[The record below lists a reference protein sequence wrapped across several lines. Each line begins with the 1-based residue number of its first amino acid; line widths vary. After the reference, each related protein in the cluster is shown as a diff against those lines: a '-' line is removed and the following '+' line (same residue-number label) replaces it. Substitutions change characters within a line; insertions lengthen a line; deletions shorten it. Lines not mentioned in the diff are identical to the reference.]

1 MSLLLPFQ
9 KYLLKN
15 HIHYKKFLPEKK
27 LRWYHRA
34 VKIRILILCIVIT
47 LLVSGCSKLEA
58 LRTNVQKTTA
68 NVIEGAQ
75 ESAIKVKD
83 GFVETK
89 QNVERKIQ
97 KVENLV
103 NAVDDLKKEF

>member
-1 MSLLLPFQ
+1 MF
-9 KYLLKN
+9 
-15 HIHYKKFLPEKK
+15 ITT
-27 LRWYHRA
+27 
-34 VKIRILILCIVIT
+34 T

-58 LRTNVQKTTA
+58 LRENVQKTTA
-68 NVIEGAQ
+68 NVVQGAQ
-75 ESAIKVKD
+75 QEATKVKN
-83 GFVETK
+83 GVIETK

>member
-1 MSLLLPFQ
+1 MKTP
-9 KYLLKN
+9 
-15 HIHYKKFLPEKK
+15 
-27 LRWYHRA
+27 
-34 VKIRILILCIVIT
+34 ILILCIT
-47 LLVSGCSKLEA
+47 TALLVSGCSKLEA

-75 ESAIKVKD
+75 EGAIKVKD

-97 KVENLV
+97 KVENLI
-103 NAVDDLKKEF
+103 NAVDDLKKEL